1 MAETRLTDQGR
12 GLTVGGGNASSPWR
26 FAEFNG
32 VRGAELVR
40 WAEKARPLPP
50 GL

>member
-1 MAETRLTDQGR
+1 LQTVKLHRGRLMRKLQ
-12 GLTVGGGNASSPWR
+12 LHSV
-26 FAEFNG
+26 
-32 VRGAELVR
+32 AELVR